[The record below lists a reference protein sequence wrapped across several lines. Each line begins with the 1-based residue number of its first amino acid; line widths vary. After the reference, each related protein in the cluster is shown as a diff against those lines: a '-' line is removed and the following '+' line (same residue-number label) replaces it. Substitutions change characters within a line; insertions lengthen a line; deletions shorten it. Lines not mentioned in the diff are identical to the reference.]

1 VGAPLTW
8 VPSEPYSVGIEE
20 EVMLLDPGD
29 WAPAARADEVL
40 PKLPRDLSHHLG
52 SETHRAA
59 VELATEPHATV
70 GAAIAQLTALR
81 ERLAAALDVH
91 GLRLAAAGVHPLAVG
106 GDTEVSAH
114 GRYQLIADTMR
125 GLARREPT
133 FALHVHV
140 GVADPQDAI
149 RLLNALRA
157 HLPLLLALSANS
169 PFWQGRDT
177 GLASARTMLFGAF
190 PRTGLPRAFA
200 SYEDWVAT
208 VEMLLRCGA
217 FPEATFLWWD
227 VRPQP
232 RFGTVEVRVM
242 DAQVDVAR
250 TAALCALVQAVARLE
265 REEGFAAPAL
275 VGADELLAEN
285 RFLASRDG
293 EDAELLDPERGC
305 AVPVRD
311 VLARALRAAAP
322 HAEALGCAAELEA
335 LSAPSGCT
343 RQRAVAARG
352 AGLEAVVEDLS
363 GAFVPAAGRTVASR
377 E

>member
-1 VGAPLTW
+1 VGPALTW
-8 VPSEPYSVGIEE
+8 VPSEPYTVGIEE
-20 EVMLLDPGD
+20 EVMLLDPAG
-29 WAPAARADEVL
+29 WMPAARADDVMGR
-40 PKLPRDLSHHLG
+40 LPRGLTDHLA

-70 GAAIAQLTALR
+70 RAAVAQLAGVR
-81 ERLAAALDVH
+81 ERLAAELGEL
-91 GLRLAAAGVHPLAVG
+91 GLRLAGAGVHPFAVG
-106 GDTEVSAH
+106 GDTEVSPH
-114 GRYQLIADTMR
+114 GRYQLIAETMR

-133 FALHVHV
+133 YALHVHI
-140 GVADPQDAI
+140 GVADAQDAI
-149 RLLNALRA
+149 RLLNALRT

-177 GLASARTMLFGAF
+177 GLASARTTLFGAF

-232 RFGTVEVRVM
+232 RFGTVEVRIM
-242 DAQVDVAR
+242 DAQVDVRR
-250 TAALCALVQAVARLE
+250 TAALCALVQALARLE
-265 REEGFAAPAL
+265 LEEGFASPAL
-275 VGADELLAEN
+275 IGAGELLAEN

-293 EDAELLDPERGC
+293 EDAQLLDPDDAC

-311 VLARALRAAAP
+311 VLARTLRAAAS
-322 HAEALGCAAELEA
+322 HAEALGCAAELQG
-335 LSAPSGCT
+335 LDAPSGAE

-352 AGLEAVVEDLS
+352 NGLEAVVEDLS
-363 GAFVPAAGRTVASR
+363 GAFVA
-377 E
+377 